1 MTKTKSKK
9 TPMCRDTAFHCKVC
23 GHHHCVVHTTC
34 HRCER
39 KGRPWHRYVPAK
51 PRKKAKAP
59 YRAVQ
64 TPQGAKKKRRG
75 K

>member
-1 MTKTKSKK
+1 MTRMKSKK
-9 TPMCRDTAFHCKVC
+9 PRVCHDTAYHCKVC
-23 GHHHCVVHTTC
+23 GHHHCLDHTVC

-39 KGRPWHRYVPAK
+39 KGRPRHQYVPAK

-64 TPQGAKKKRRG
+64 TPQRSKQTRRSR
-75 K
+75 